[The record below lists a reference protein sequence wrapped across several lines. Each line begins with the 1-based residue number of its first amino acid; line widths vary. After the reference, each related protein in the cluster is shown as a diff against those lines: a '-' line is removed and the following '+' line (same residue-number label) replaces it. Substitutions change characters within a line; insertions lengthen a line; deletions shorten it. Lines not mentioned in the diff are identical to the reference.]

1 MREPMDSESL
11 RRVGAAGGDD
21 AAEARLAEAARQHAA
36 LYRFVARLQTA
47 SSLSAIYDA
56 GLDAMQD
63 ALRCDRAS
71 VLVADAKRVMRFV
84 GWRGISGVYRQAVDG
99 HSAWA
104 PDERDPQPVL
114 IPDIAA
120 SDVHDTLKGH
130 VRSEGIVALGF
141 FPLMIEGRLDGKF
154 MTYYDAPHAFGEVE
168 VEVAMSIA
176 RQLSLAIERYRGE
189 ETLRASEQRLRLAL
203 DAGGMGSW
211 EWNLRTNQVV
221 WSPELEAIHGLQ
233 PGTFDGTFDA
243 YRRDI
248 HPDDFENVQ
257 SQIARSLDGTDH
269 RLEYRIVRP
278 DGTLRWVEGRGKV
291 FRDESGAPVRLVG
304 VCTDITERKLQ
315 EAAAAEAERRKDEFL
330 ATLAHE
336 LRNPLAPISNAL
348 YLLKTFD
355 ADRPAR
361 DRAIEIMERQLGHM
375 VRLVDDL
382 LDVSRI
388 TRGALQLRMERVDL
402 ASIVG
407 SAVETSLPIAQRR
420 RQELVVSAVPPLQ
433 VQGDAV
439 RLAQTFANVINNAC
453 KFTPE
458 GGRIRVDVEDMGNEA
473 VIKVTDNGIGI
484 DPSHLDSIFQ
494 MFSQVDHAMTRS
506 QAGLGI
512 GLALARRIV
521 ELHGGSIRAGSD
533 GIGKGSTFT
542 IRLPLAA
549 AHGSDRAAP
558 APEQAVDAGRRR
570 ILVVEDNEDAAS
582 TLAMMLTSA
591 GNEVAVSHDA
601 HAALETAERLKPDTV
616 LLDLGLPKM
625 SGYDVCRRLRKEPWA
640 RDVVIVALS
649 GWGQQ
654 QDRRESSDAGFDA
667 HLVKPVQ
674 FDTLAATLSKAR
686 RARGS
691 APASFDG

>member
-1 MREPMDSESL
+1 MDSEPL
-11 RRVGAAGGDD
+11 RRDGAAGSDGAN

-56 GLDAMQD
+56 GLDAMLD

-71 VLVADAKRVMRFV
+71 VLVADAKRVMRFA
-84 GWRGISGVYRQAVDG
+84 GWRGISEAYRKAVDG

-104 PDERDPQPVL
+104 PDEREPEPVL

-120 SDVHDTLKGH
+120 ADVEDALKAH
-130 VRSEGIVALGF
+130 VQSEGIVALGF
-141 FPLMIEGRLDGKF
+141 FPLMVEGRLGGKF
-154 MTYYDAPHAFGEVE
+154 MTYYDSVHAFGEVE
-168 VEVAMSIA
+168 VEVALSIA
-176 RQLSLAIERYRGE
+176 RQLSLAIGRYRGE

-203 DAGGMGSW
+203 EAGGMGSW
-211 EWNLRTNQVV
+211 EWNLPTNQVV
-221 WSPELEAIHGLQ
+221 WSPELEALHGLA

-291 FRDESGAPVRLVG
+291 FRDASGAPVRLIG
-304 VCTDITERKLQ
+304 VCTDITERKVQ

-348 YLLKTFD
+348 HLLKTFEG
-355 ADRPAR
+355 
-361 DRAIEIMERQLGHM
+361 DRATRARAYEIMERQLGHM

-388 TRGALQLRMERVDL
+388 TRGALQLRMDRVDL

-407 SAVETSLPIAQRR
+407 SAVETSLPIAQQRR
-420 RQELVVSAVPPLQ
+420 HDLVVDAILPLH

-439 RLAQTFANVINNAC
+439 RLAQTFANLINNAC

-458 GGRIRVDVEDMGNEA
+458 GGRIRVTAEGTADEA
-473 VIKVTDNGIGI
+473 VIKVMDNGIGI
-484 DPSHLDSIFQ
+484 DAAHLDSIFD

-521 ELHGGSIRAGSD
+521 ELHGGTISAGSD
-533 GIGKGSTFT
+533 GLGKGATFS

-549 AHGSDRAAP
+549 DHRSDGAP
-558 APEQAVDAGRRR
+558 PSQEQEADLGRRR

-601 HAALETAERLKPDTV
+601 HAALETAARLKPDTV
-616 LLDLGLPKM
+616 LLDLGLPRM

-640 RDVVIVALS
+640 QNVVIVALS

-667 HLVKPVQ
+667 HLVKPVR

-686 RARGS
+686 MARGS
-691 APASFDG
+691 APAPFED